1 MERARLWQQMVAS
14 SLHYIQEFS
23 KAKLDGDA
31 ADVYG
36 DFSF

>member
-1 MERARLWQQMVAS
+1 MERARPQQQMVAS
-14 SLHYIQEFS
+14 SLQYTQEFS

-36 DFSF
+36 YFSF

>member
-1 MERARLWQQMVAS
+1 MERARPQQQMVAS
-14 SLHYIQEFS
+14 SLRYTQFS

-36 DFSF
+36 YFSF